1 MKLRNIDFDPV
12 LSASGVQGF
21 FGEGYP
27 YHKYLNFVPGFSFK
41 GMTFVAKT
49 TTLSPRK
56 GNMPLQRDNITPRE
70 LYPKCIVVK
79 FYKGVVL
86 NSVGLSGPGAE
97 YLFETGLW
105 QKRTEPFFISF
116 MSVESNPEDR
126 IMEIKEFVKMF
137 LKYLPYFRTSVGLQI
152 NFSCPNVGLHPGNLI
167 DEVGEVLDIASQL
180 NVPLMP
186 KFNVM
191 LLVDVACEISEHKH
205 CDAICISNTIP
216 WGQLPEKIDW
226 EGLFGTSVSPLA
238 EFGGGG
244 LSGKPLL
251 PILCQWVR
259 EATGSGI
266 KVPINSGGGILFPDD
281 IDLVYHAGAASV
293 SLGSIAMLRP
303 WNMKKVVIKA
313 HQCFS

>member
-1 MKLRNIDFDPV
+1 MKLRDIDFGPV
-12 LSASGVQGF
+12 LGASGVQGF

-41 GMTFVAKT
+41 GMAFVAKT
-49 TTLSPRK
+49 TTLSQRK
-56 GNMPLQRDNITPRE
+56 GNMPSKKDGITPRE

-79 FYKGVVL
+79 FRKGIVL

-97 YLFETGLW
+97 YIFETGLW

-116 MSVESNPEDR
+116 MSVESSTEDR
-126 IMEIKEFVKMF
+126 IMEIKEFVEMF
-137 LKYLPYFRTSVGLQI
+137 LKYLPGFRASVGLQI
-152 NFSCPNVGLHPGNLI
+152 NFSCPNAGLHPEDLI
-167 DEVGEVLDIASQL
+167 NEVGKVLDIASQL

-186 KFNVM
+186 KFNVTLSM
-191 LLVDVACEISEHKH
+191 DISCDVSEHKH

-226 EGLFGTSVSPLA
+226 EGLFGSSISPLA

-259 EATGSGI
+259 EATDFGI

-281 IDLVYHAGAASV
+281 INLVYRAGAASV
-293 SLGSIAMLRP
+293 SLGSIVMLRP
-303 WNMKKVVIKA
+303 WNMKKVITKA